1 MIVCTRTADAL
12 SRQAFGKQ
20 NVAVSK
26 IDAMMSSFLLDP
38 AVSKPSKEA
47 FIVTSDDIR
56 APKIKDAF
64 FEAAAGKHPDVRIV
78 IIVRNAKLD
87 IQKEKGI
94 DAVLVKPKANVLA
107 DTVYQL
113 IEEIE
118 SKAPIVSSAD
128 SVPDAI
134 DAFTPKEFEDNNA
147 IEAKEIEKNVT
158 EVTEEHAVKEVPR
171 EELRVK
177 EPILTVPSV
186 DEERQYKSEMVDRIK
201 ACNRVTDVQVLARE
215 LTASKVVKEIVKE
228 NQQYVAIEEKLKA
241 INNKIYSIL
250 ADESIR
256 SLEEKIDKIQVILYD
271 KDYYKIKNNT
281 IIEQRVEELI
291 DTLTSK
297 TSELL
302 RARLKDL
309 DRAISSAKAVKGDDI
324 DFPRLAGI
332 FDQRASLIME
342 LAVLDHEVR
351 DIFCTADNL
360 AFDTM
365 SNMAKDSKELTGN
378 RSVDQ
383 RISLRGD
390 YVESEETRKSIVRI
404 LETADRS
411 SVEFKNAIRD
421 IVIMKDSLNKL
432 LGLDRDAIAAQ
443 AEIINFLRS
452 NNVED
457 TVIAETLL
465 KKSLRVF
472 VGEEGVGRTVVPFT
486 LSKLKSRQN
495 ANVLHVDITGTAK
508 FEDYG
513 FDAIPLNEF
522 VENRVERE
530 FCAVVG
536 QVSNT
541 PESMQRLL
549 VMLTKAADYYRVIN
563 VVVSPDQKELFN
575 VIAPDVLSINYI
587 TDTNKRSLDF
597 MANFIKETKFDNVAQ
612 KVIINKCDVEYGPI
626 VKRLGIFDEM
636 NIRVLKIPYIS
647 QLVDCSLKGLKPYE
661 IAAVTESFEE
671 VGKYA

>member
-26 IDAMMSSFLLDP
+26 IDAMMNSFVLDP

-47 FIVTSDDIR
+47 FIITSDDIR
-56 APKIKDAF
+56 APKVRDAF
-64 FEAAAGKHPDVRIV
+64 FDAAAGKHPDVRIV
-78 IIVRNAKLD
+78 LVVKNPKLN

-94 DAVLVKPKANVLA
+94 NEVLIKPKAKELA

-134 DAFTPKEFEDNNA
+134 DAFTPKEFTDDGSIDVN
-147 IEAKEIEKNVT
+147 EIEKRVQKET
-158 EVTEEHAVKEVPR
+158 EVKPEDVVR
-171 EELRVK
+171 EELKVEVTK
-177 EPILTVPSV
+177 E
-186 DEERQYKSEMVDRIK
+186 EEPVHEEEQYKHEMVNRIK
-201 ACNRVTDVQVLARE
+201 SCNRVADVHVLARE
-215 LTASKVVKEIVKE
+215 ITASKVVKEVIKE

-241 INNKIYSIL
+241 INNKIYAIL
-250 ADESIR
+250 ADDSIR

-271 KDYYKIKNNT
+271 KDYYKVKNNT
-281 IIEQRVEELI
+281 VIEQRVEELI
-291 DTLTSK
+291 DTLTTK

-302 RARLKDL
+302 HERLNDL
-309 DRAISSAKAVKGDDI
+309 DRAIANAHRVKGEEI
-324 DFPRLAGI
+324 DFPRLTGI
-332 FDQRASLIME
+332 FDQRANLIME
-342 LAVLDHEVR
+342 LSVLNKEIH
-351 DIFCTADNL
+351 DIFYTADNL

-365 SNMAKDSKELTGN
+365 SDMAKESKELTGN
-378 RSVDQ
+378 RSVDE
-383 RISLRGD
+383 RINLRGE
-390 YVESEETRKSIVRI
+390 YVQSEETTKSIMRI

-411 SVEFKNAIRD
+411 STEFKNAMRD
-421 IVIMKDSLNKL
+421 IVVMQESLNKL

-457 TVIAETLL
+457 SIVAETLL

-472 VGEEGVGRTVVPFT
+472 VGEEGVGRTVVPYV

-513 FDAIPLNEF
+513 FDAVPLNEF
-522 VENRVERE
+522 AENRVEKE

-536 QVSNT
+536 QVSDT

-563 VVVSPDQKELFN
+563 VVATPEQKELFN

-597 MANFIKETKFDNVAQ
+597 MAGFIKETKFDNVAQ
-612 KVIINKCDVEYGPI
+612 KVIINKCDVECGPI

-636 NIRVLKIPYIS
+636 NIRVLKIPYIA
-647 QLVDCSLKGLKPYE
+647 QMVDCSLKGIKPYE